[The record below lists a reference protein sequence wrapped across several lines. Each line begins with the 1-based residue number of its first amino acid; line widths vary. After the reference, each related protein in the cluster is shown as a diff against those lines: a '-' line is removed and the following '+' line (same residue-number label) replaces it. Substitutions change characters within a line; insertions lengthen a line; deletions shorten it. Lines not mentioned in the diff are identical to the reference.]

1 MTSDRAA
8 QRTYAE
14 AERIRYWWQVERERL
29 LSTLARV
36 NPDLWLEPMGEG
48 EWSCHELLAHR
59 TFWEAWELEAYKEY
73 VKGKPPELLEFPV
86 EMLDTANQKA
96 VERLRTH
103 KPSALIGAIE
113 DYRAES
119 RELLK
124 EVADRDLETCG
135 QRRADSAGGGAGARS
150 GASQAGGS
158 VDRVGGRYCSARVT
172 KE

>member
-59 TFWEAWELEAYKEY
+59 TFWEAWELEAYQEY
-73 VKGKPPELLEFPV
+73 VKGKPP
-86 EMLDTANQKA
+86 
-96 VERLRTH
+96 
-103 KPSALIGAIE
+103 GA
-113 DYRAES
+113 
-119 RELLK
+119 
-124 EVADRDLETCG
+124 
-135 QRRADSAGGGAGARS
+135 AGVPGGDARH
-150 GASQAGGS
+150 GEPE
-158 VDRVGGRYCSARVT
+158 GGRASAERT
-172 KE
+172 SRRR

>member
-36 NPDLWLEPMGEG
+36 NPDLWIEPMGEG

-59 TFWEAWELEAYKEY
+59 TFWEAWELEAYQEY

-96 VERLRTH
+96 VERLRNH
-103 KPSALIGAIE
+103 KPSALVGRDRGLPGRESGAAQGGL
-113 DYRAES
+113 RPRS
-119 RELLK
+119 G
-124 EVADRDLETCG
+124 DRG
-135 QRRADSAGGGAGARS
+135 QRGADPAGGGAGARS
-150 GASQAGGS
+150 GASQAG
-158 VDRVGGRYCSARVT
+158 
-172 KE
+172 

>member
-59 TFWEAWELEAYKEY
+59 TFWEAWELEAYQEY

-124 EVADRDLETCG
+124 QVADRDLETAG
-135 QRRADSAGGGAGARS
+135 NAVRILLGVALEHDREHRKQVEAWIAAGGDTAQR
-150 GASQAGGS
+150 
-158 VDRVGGRYCSARVT
+158 
-172 KE
+172 E